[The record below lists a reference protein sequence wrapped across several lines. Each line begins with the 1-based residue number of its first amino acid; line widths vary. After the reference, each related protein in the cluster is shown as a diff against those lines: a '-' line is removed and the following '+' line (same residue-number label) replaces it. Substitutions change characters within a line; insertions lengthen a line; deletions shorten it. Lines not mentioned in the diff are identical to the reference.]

1 MCWCLQVTL
10 VDTAGLRESTDDI
23 ERMGMERARSA
34 MTSADIIAVV
44 LDLHSEPELA
54 AVLQQSEQQHQ
65 QSPDSS
71 EQGLL
76 VENALMSVGRGLI
89 KEVVGSESGGLSSA
103 AAGESLTKSESAERG
118 ILRARQNDDSAVSR
132 PQHQK
137 TLLVLNKSDLQ
148 YLSQQS
154 SGLSD
159 DTSTSSQHK
168 FSVESSNGSYPVQ
181 SNGRLSLQSSV
192 ESASRE
198 HSDES
203 QDLREHEAA
212 SLGHERGEQGLEG
225 VADHVAGVV
234 AISCKTGDG
243 LDRLLARLSQ
253 LVADMT
259 DSGDAGDFVITRC
272 CPHQNKCIQA
282 HFRLDSVAMHA
293 MLGMAWIGSSP
304 GCRTS

>member
-1 MCWCLQVTL
+1 MCAGLNVAFCDMCWCLQVTL

-44 LDLHSEPELA
+44 LDLHSEPDLA
-54 AVLQQSEQQHQ
+54 AVLQRSQQQQQ

-71 EQGLL
+71 EQGPL
-76 VENALMSVGRGLI
+76 VESALMTVGRGLI

-103 AAGESLTKSESAERG
+103 AAGDSQPDSESAERG
-118 ILRARQNDDSAVSR
+118 ISRAQHNDDSAVSR

-148 YLSQQS
+148 PLSQQS
-154 SGLSD
+154 SGLLD
-159 DTSTSSQHK
+159 DTSTSSQQM
-168 FSVESSNGSYPVQ
+168 FSGESSNGIYPVQ
-181 SNGRLSLQSSV
+181 SNDRSSSLQSRI
-192 ESASRE
+192 ESATRE
-198 HSDES
+198 RSDQS
-203 QDLREHEAA
+203 DSLREHEAA
-212 SLGHERGEQGLEG
+212 SLGCKRGEQGLEG
-225 VADHVAGVV
+225 VADDVAGVV

-272 CPHQNKCIQA
+272 CPHQDMCI
-282 HFRLDSVAMHA
+282 
-293 MLGMAWIGSSP
+293 
-304 GCRTS
+304 